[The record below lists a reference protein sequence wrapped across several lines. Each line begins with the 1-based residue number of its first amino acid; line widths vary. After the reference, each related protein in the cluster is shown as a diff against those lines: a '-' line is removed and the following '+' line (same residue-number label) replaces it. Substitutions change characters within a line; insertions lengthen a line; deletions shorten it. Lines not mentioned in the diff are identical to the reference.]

1 MYVNLIRPE
10 MTNETQPI
18 GRADS
23 TGATVEKCR
32 NTWDFKLSFGL
43 RGNSL
48 NGKVEGRRGRLNLA

>member
-1 MYVNLIRPE
+1 VYVNLIRPE

-43 RGNSL
+43 QL